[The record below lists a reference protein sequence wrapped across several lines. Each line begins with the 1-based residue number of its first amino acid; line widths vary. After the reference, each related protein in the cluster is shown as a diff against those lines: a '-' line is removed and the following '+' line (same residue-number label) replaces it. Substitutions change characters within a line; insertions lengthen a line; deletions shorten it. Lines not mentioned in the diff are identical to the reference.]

1 MRVLFSCYNTENMKH
16 TQYNQ
21 KDFSWT
27 KMSVTDIKQFPKM
40 AADKIKS
47 RIKII
52 QDIKKENRTFENTIF
67 AYENANEDE
76 MVLAHKV
83 HTLSMVSD
91 KKEIRDAARIAEV
104 EISNLS
110 TDIAYDVKTYKAI
123 NDYYIQNYAQEKEDK
138 LEVVG
143 VGKLARKLDLQDIK
157 LVEDIMRGYKRMGFD
172 LPVKDRN
179 KIKSIEKKISKLS
192 SKYDEHLAENNDFIM
207 CSEEEMEG
215 IPQNVKNSFLKI
227 KMENKKTGEVK
238 DMYKVTLEYPEY
250 GPYIKYAKNREKRLE
265 IYKKFM
271 NSGGEKNVKIL
282 TDLVS
287 LRKEKAS
294 ILGHINHAEYVTA
307 ERMVKNTKV
316 VYKMLDTVT
325 KSLKDKVKLEINEVK
340 EKAKLDS
347 VKDFGLSDMDYY
359 VNKIR
364 EEKYTYDEQV
374 VREYFPLDHVMSS
387 MFELFGDLFGFEVVE
402 SKIKLWHKDAKLFEI
417 KNKNNKNDKNNLEN
431 KKNSEEVIA
440 YLALDLFPRE
450 GKFGHACMMP
460 IISGKEINSTF
471 YESPFAALICNFSK
485 PSKSMPSLLTLGEV
499 ETLYHEFGHGLH
511 GLLTKAK
518 YTSHSGTSVVWDFV
532 ETPSQLLEEWVTEE
546 KVLAKISKHYITGKS
561 LPKNIINKIQ
571 NLKKFMQGTHYTRQ
585 SVQSLLDLDLYTD
598 KVIDPV
604 KHYHDLMKKY
614 IHQQRSDII
623 FVGKFA
629 HIAHGYDAGYYSYMW
644 AENISKD
651 IYSEFKKVGIFDKK
665 LGLKYRKEILE
676 VGGSRDEE
684 SSVKALL
691 GRDINY
697 AALTQSL
704 I

>member
-1 MRVLFSCYNTENMKH
+1 MKYAQY
-16 TQYNQ
+16 TQKN
-21 KDFSWT
+21 FSWT
-27 KMSVTDIKQFPKM
+27 KMPVDEIKKFPKI
-40 AADKIKS
+40 AADKIKAK
-47 RIKII
+47 IKII
-52 QDIKKENRTFENTIF
+52 QDIKKENRTFENTIYAF
-67 AYENANEDE
+67 ENANDE
-76 MVLAHKV
+76 EMIMVHQISA
-83 HTLSMVSD
+83 LSMVSD

-123 NDYYIQNYAQEKEDK
+123 NDYYIQNYTLEKEEK
-138 LEVVG
+138 LAN
-143 VGKLARKLDLQDIK
+143 KLARKLDSQDIK

-192 SKYDEHLAENNDFIM
+192 SAYDEHLAENNDFVL

-215 IPQNVKNSFLKI
+215 IPQNVKNSFLKV
-227 KMENKKTGEVK
+227 KMENKKTGEIK
-238 DMYKVTLEYPEY
+238 NMHKVTLEYPEY

-282 TDLVS
+282 TELIA

-294 ILGHINHAEYVTA
+294 ILGFAHHAEYVTA

-316 VYKMLDTVT
+316 VYKMLDIVT
-325 KSLKDKVKLEINEVK
+325 KSLKNKVKLEISEVK
-340 EKAKLDS
+340 EKAVEDG

-374 VREYFPLDHVMSS
+374 VREYFPLNHVMTS
-387 MFELFGDLFGFEVVE
+387 MFDLFGNLFGFEVVE

-417 KNKNNKNDKNNLEN
+417 HDK
-431 KKNSEEVIA
+431 KSKQGIS

-460 IISGKEINSTF
+460 IISGKELVDNT
-471 YESPFAALICNFSK
+471 YEAPFAALICNFSK
-485 PSKSMPSLLTLGEV
+485 PSKNMPSLLTLGEV

-532 ETPSQLLEEWVTEE
+532 ETPSQLLEEWVGEE
-546 KVLAKISKHYITGKS
+546 KVLAKISKHHITGKS

-598 KVIDPV
+598 KVMDPV

-614 IHQQRSDII
+614 IHQQRLDII

-629 HIAHGYDAGYYSYMW
+629 HIARGYDAGYYSYMW

-651 IYSEFKKVGIFDKK
+651 IYSEFKKAGIFDKK
-665 LGLKYRKEILE
+665 LGMKYRKEILE

-697 AALTQSL
+697 GALTESL

>member
-1 MRVLFSCYNTENMKH
+1 MKYAQY
-16 TQYNQ
+16 TQKN
-21 KDFSWT
+21 FSWT
-27 KMSVTDIKQFPKM
+27 KMSVDEIKKFPKI
-40 AADKIKS
+40 AADKIKAK
-47 RIKII
+47 IKII
-52 QDIKKENRTFENTIF
+52 QDIKKENRTFENTIYTF
-67 AYENANEDE
+67 ENANDE
-76 MVLAHKV
+76 EMIMVHQISA
-83 HTLSMVSD
+83 LSMVSD

-123 NDYYIQNYAQEKEDK
+123 NDYYIQNYTLEKEEK
-138 LEVVG
+138 LAN
-143 VGKLARKLDLQDIK
+143 KLARKLDSQDIK

-192 SKYDEHLAENNDFIM
+192 SAYDEHLAENNDFIL

-215 IPQNVKNSFLKI
+215 IPQNVKNSFLKV
-227 KMENKKTGEVK
+227 KMENKKTGEIK
-238 DMYKVTLEYPEY
+238 NMYKVTLEYPEY

-282 TDLVS
+282 TELIA

-294 ILGHINHAEYVTA
+294 ILGFAHHAEYVTA

-316 VYKMLDTVT
+316 VYKMLDIVT
-325 KSLKDKVKLEINEVK
+325 KSLKNKVKLEISEVK
-340 EKAKLDS
+340 EKAAQDG

-374 VREYFPLDHVMSS
+374 VREYFPLNHVMTS
-387 MFELFGDLFGFEVVE
+387 MFDLFGNLFGFEVVE

-417 KNKNNKNDKNNLEN
+417 KNKN

-460 IISGKEINSTF
+460 IISGKEIIDFSKNKKEQKEIS
-471 YESPFAALICNFSK
+471 YESPFATLICNFSK
-485 PSKSMPSLLTLGEV
+485 PSKNMPSLLTLGEV

-546 KVLAKISKHYITGKS
+546 KVLAKISKHHITGKS

-614 IHQQRSDII
+614 IHQQRLDII

-651 IYSEFKKVGIFDKK
+651 IYSEFKKAGIFDKK
-665 LGLKYRKEILE
+665 LGMKYRKEILE

-697 AALTQSL
+697 GALTESL

>member
-1 MRVLFSCYNTENMKH
+1 MKYAQY
-16 TQYNQ
+16 TQKN
-21 KDFSWT
+21 FSWT
-27 KMSVTDIKQFPKM
+27 KMSVDEIKKFPKI
-40 AADKIKS
+40 AADKIKAK
-47 RIKII
+47 IKII
-52 QDIKKENRTFENTIF
+52 QDIKKENRTFENTIYTF
-67 AYENANEDE
+67 ENANDE
-76 MVLAHKV
+76 EMIMVHQISA
-83 HTLSMVSD
+83 LSMVSD

-123 NDYYIQNYAQEKEDK
+123 NDYYIQNYTLEKEEK
-138 LEVVG
+138 LAN
-143 VGKLARKLDLQDIK
+143 KLARKLDSQDIK

-192 SKYDEHLAENNDFIM
+192 SAYDEHLAENNDFIL

-215 IPQNVKNSFLKI
+215 IPQNVKNSFLKV
-227 KMENKKTGEVK
+227 KMENKKTGEIK
-238 DMYKVTLEYPEY
+238 NMYKVTLEYPEY

-282 TDLVS
+282 TELIA

-294 ILGHINHAEYVTA
+294 ILGFAHHAEYVTA

-316 VYKMLDTVT
+316 VYKMLDIVT
-325 KSLKDKVKLEINEVK
+325 KSLKNKVKLEISEVK
-340 EKAKLDS
+340 EKAAQDG

-374 VREYFPLDHVMSS
+374 VREYFPLNHVMTS
-387 MFELFGDLFGFEVVE
+387 MFDLFGNLFGFEVVE

-417 KNKNNKNDKNNLEN
+417 KNKN

-460 IISGKEINSTF
+460 IISGKEIIDFSKNKKEQKEIS
-471 YESPFAALICNFSK
+471 YESPFATLICNFSK
-485 PSKSMPSLLTLGEV
+485 PSKNMPSLLTLGEV

-614 IHQQRSDII
+614 IHQQRLDII

-651 IYSEFKKVGIFDKK
+651 IYSEFKKAGIFDKK
-665 LGLKYRKEILE
+665 LGMKYRKEILE

-697 AALTQSL
+697 GALTESL